1 MTLNSPSNYP
11 QLKLGNIINL
21 EPPSQQ
27 SHNQEKPGQKFTN
40 KFSPTRSGDIGE
52 HTVITEAWK
61 RGAEV
66 YPNAGGDGKTDLILE
81 IEGTLYQINV
91 KSANLKLN
99 KTSKGSKWSWR
110 ANNAAKVKPPI
121 WALTVEP
128 RDDGYIVRWPTK
140 WGRNQPPLCPPGLEK
155 FWD

>member
-1 MTLNSPSNYP
+1 MTLNSPLNYP

-27 SHNQEKPGQKFTN
+27 SRNQEKPGQKYIN
-40 KFSPTRSGDIGE
+40 KFSSTRSGDIGE

-66 YPNAGGDGKTDLILE
+66 YPNAGGNGKTDLILE
-81 IEGTLYQINV
+81 IEGELYQINV
-91 KSANLKLN
+91 KTAAWKLN
-99 KTSKGSKWSWR
+99 QTSKSIKWSWR
-110 ANNAAKVKPPI
+110 ATNASTVKPPV
-121 WALTVEP
+121 WALIVEP
-128 RDDGYIVRWPTK
+128 RDDGYLVRWSTK
-140 WGRNQPPLCPPGLEK
+140 QGRNQPPLCPPGLEK